1 MWLGCMGFS
10 GSCRQESF
18 IFHQVHLKMKHTTGI
33 IELPINQVLIFFMA
47 SVNKIIIKFK
57 DVTSPVS
64 HLCHFITFP
73 TNLYDGEPEKQKK
86 I

>member
-1 MWLGCMGFS
+1 MSHLNNS
-10 GSCRQESF
+10 G
-18 IFHQVHLKMKHTTGI
+18 VLDAGI
-33 IELPINQVLIFFMA
+33 YTL
-47 SVNKIIIKFK
+47 KFK

-86 I
+86 IWHKLFNIWDRTEQIINNGRVNLFIGMINV

>member
-1 MWLGCMGFS
+1 MSHLNNS
-10 GSCRQESF
+10 G
-18 IFHQVHLKMKHTTGI
+18 VLDAGI
-33 IELPINQVLIFFMA
+33 YTL
-47 SVNKIIIKFK
+47 KFK